1 MTDFL
6 TDFSAFERDVHKLQG
21 LVQLQTV
28 LDNLEDVQ
36 TNVQKL
42 STRLK
47 QIREQGYVFHR
58 SLESEAQAL
67 QRQWSGLQGNLRTQV
82 QQQTQQLQ
90 PSMRVLESRLA
101 QIAVQ
106 KNSEKPPQ
114 TLLASSKA
122 LADTLEKKAEAA
134 EKTISGMYDQLNQQ
148 IQSLMYRLGQVE
160 WMQTQL
166 SEASFPLMEGECGIA
181 AVKAVWCADTKE
193 QPDDPEGVLYLTDQR
208 IIFEQKEEVA
218 TRKVLFITTAKK
230 KVQEIEW
237 ALPLQTL
244 ESVQTRK
251 LGMLKNEDY
260 LDLRFVPPAERAS
273 ICLHI
278 WQPAEQWQALLNQAK
293 AGELDS
299 TRTQPAPTPP
309 ARQLPSE
316 CPRCGASLP
325 QTVMRGQQSLKCDY
339 CGNEVRIG

>member
-6 TDFSAFERDVHKLQG
+6 ADFNAFEQAVHKLHGQ
-21 LVQLQTV
+21 VQLQSS
-28 LDNLEDVQ
+28 LDKLDDLQ

-42 STRLK
+42 RTRLS
-47 QIREQGYVFHR
+47 QIRERGYVFHR
-58 SLESEAQAL
+58 SLEGEAQAVKK
-67 QRQWSGLQGNLRTQV
+67 QWSGIQANLHSQI
-82 QQQTQQLQ
+82 QQQVQQLQ
-90 PSMRVLESRLA
+90 PSMRVIESRLA

-106 KNSEKPPQ
+106 KTSEKPPKV
-114 TLLASSKA
+114 LLDSSKA
-122 LADTLEKKAEAA
+122 LVNTLEKKVEAA
-134 EKTISGMYDQLNQQ
+134 EKTIRGMYDQLEQQ
-148 IQSLMYRLGQVE
+148 VNELTYRLGQIE

-166 SEASFPLMEGECGIA
+166 AEASFTLLEGEFGIA
-181 AVKAVWCADTKE
+181 AVDAVWCADSKE
-193 QPDDPEGVLYLTDQR
+193 QPDDPNGVLYLTDQR
-208 IIFEQKEEVA
+208 VIFEQKEEVA
-218 TRKVLFITTAKK
+218 TRKMLFITTAKK

-237 ALPLQTL
+237 ALPLHTL

-251 LGMLKNEDY
+251 LGLFKNEDY

-278 WQPAEQWQALLNQAK
+278 WEPAEQWQALLNQAK
-293 AGELDS
+293 SGELDS
-299 TRTQPAPTPP
+299 TRTQPVQPT
-309 ARQLPSE
+309 RQLQSE